1 MLENGYV
8 KLHRKITKWGWYKNA
23 NTARLFIHLLLTANY
38 ESHIFEN
45 ITIQRGQRIIN
56 REKLAEELGLSVQK
70 IRTALEHLKS
80 TGEITVSTF
89 RKFSIATLNN
99 YDLYQQSDNG
109 STNDQP
115 VTNRLPTDNQPVDN
129 HNERK
134 KKKDK
139 ESKNAEEGSRRFGE
153 YRHVVLSDEQYGRL
167 LSEFGE
173 AVLTKYIRKIDE
185 WIQLKGSQPYNDFE
199 LALKGWIERDGAS
212 AKNGDDD
219 GVEKYKFVINRFDL

>member
-8 KLHRKITKWGWYKNA
+8 KLHRKLTKWGWYKNA

-38 ESHIFEN
+38 ESRGFEN
-45 ITIQRGQRIIN
+45 ITVGRGQRIISY
-56 REKLAEELGLSVQK
+56 EVLAEELGLSVQN

-80 TGEITVSTF
+80 TGEVTVSSHA
-89 RKFSIATLNN
+89 KFSVATVNN
-99 YDLYQQSDNG
+99 YSLYQQGNKELTD
-109 STNDQP
+109 DQHSA
-115 VTNRLPTDNQPVDN
+115 NIQLTDSQQPAN
-129 HNERK
+129 NNERK

-139 ESKNAEEGSRRFGE
+139 ESKNVEEGCKRFGE

-185 WIQLKGSQPYNDFE
+185 WIQLKGIQPYHDFE
-199 LALKGWIERDGAS
+199 LALKGWIEKDGAS
-212 AKNGDDD
+212 AKSGDDD